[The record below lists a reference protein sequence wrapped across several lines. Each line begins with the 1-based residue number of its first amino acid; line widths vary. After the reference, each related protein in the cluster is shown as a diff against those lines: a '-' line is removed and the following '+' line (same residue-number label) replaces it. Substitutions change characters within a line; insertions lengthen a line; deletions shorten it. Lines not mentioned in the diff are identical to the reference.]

1 MQVSKTDLKIYQND
15 DFIALL
21 DYLKKFSSRIY
32 LVGGC
37 VRDHFL
43 GRASADVDVE
53 LYDVDPRRFEQIMQ
67 GFGAQGVGKS
77 YFVYKYKSFDISLP
91 RTESKTGIGHKG
103 FSVALATDEREASRR
118 RDFTINAMMI
128 DAISGKVLDFYG
140 GLADLRARILRVVD
154 PHTFVEDS
162 LRVYRAVQFAARF
175 KLRAEPRT
183 LELMRGI
190 DVSDLSCER
199 VKAELIKFFRAPM
212 HRYGMMLMQEL
223 VLYERI
229 FGLRIDPHTHE
240 RLIKFIEHGESFVRN
255 EMFFLYAF
263 LNFLELDKN
272 KILKNLGLNS
282 LYKRLLSEPFFKRVS
297 DERLC
302 KIALKMPL
310 KQWLGLYCKGR
321 MQASKRLGIW
331 DKKFKSLVC
340 AADVA
345 RNLRGAAIGKEI
357 KRLQEAEI
365 RAFVAALKA

>member
-1 MQVSKTDLKIYQND
+1 
-15 DFIALL
+15 
-21 DYLKKFSSRIY
+21 
-32 LVGGC
+32 
-37 VRDHFL
+37 
-43 GRASADVDVE
+43 
-53 LYDVDPRRFEQIMQ
+53 
-67 GFGAQGVGKS
+67 
-77 YFVYKYKSFDISLP
+77 
-91 RTESKTGIGHKG
+91 
-103 FSVALATDEREASRR
+103 
-118 RDFTINAMMI
+118 
-128 DAISGKVLDFYG
+128 
-140 GLADLRARILRVVD
+140 
-154 PHTFVEDS
+154 
-162 LRVYRAVQFAARF
+162 
-175 KLRAEPRT
+175 
-183 LELMRGI
+183 MRSI

-199 VKAELIKFFRAPM
+199 VKAELIKFFRAPA

-223 VLYERI
+223 GLYERV
-229 FGLRIDPHTHE
+229 FELRIDPHTHE

-263 LNFLELDKN
+263 LNFLGLDKD

-282 LYKRLLSEPFFKRVS
+282 FYKRLLSEPFFKRVS

-302 KIALKMPL
+302 EIALKMPL

-321 MQASKRLGIW
+321 VQAAKRLGIW

>member
-53 LYDVDPRRFEQIMQ
+53 LYDVGPHRFEQIMQ
-67 GFGAQGVGKS
+67 DFGAQGVGKS
-77 YFVYKYKSFDISLP
+77 YFVYKYKNFDVSLP

-103 FSVALATDEREASRR
+103 FSVALATDEHEASRR

-140 GLADLRARILRVVD
+140 GLADLHARILRVVD

-175 KLRAEPRT
+175 ELRAEPRT
-183 LELMRGI
+183 LELMHGI

-199 VKAELIKFFRAPM
+199 VKAELIKFFRAPA

-223 VLYERI
+223 GLYERV
-229 FGLRIDPHTHE
+229 FGLRIDPRAHE

-263 LNFLELDKN
+263 LNFLGLDKN

-282 LYKRLLSEPFFKRVS
+282 FYKRLLSEPFFKRVS
-297 DERLC
+297 DEQLC

-310 KQWLGLYCKGR
+310 KQWLGLYDKGR

-331 DKKFKSLVC
+331 DKKFKSLIC

-357 KRLQEAEI
+357 ERLQEAEI

>member
-1 MQVSKTDLKIYQND
+1 MQVSKIDLKIYQNN

-53 LYDVDPRRFEQIMQ
+53 LYDVSPRRFEQIMQ
-67 GFGAQGVGKS
+67 DFGAQGVGKS

-103 FSVALATDEREASRR
+103 FSVALATDEHEASRR

-154 PHTFVEDS
+154 PRTFVEDS

-199 VKAELIKFFRAPM
+199 VKAELIKFFRAPA

-223 VLYERI
+223 GLYERV
-229 FGLRIDPHTHE
+229 FGLRIDTRTHE
-240 RLIKFIEHGESFVRN
+240 RLMQFIERGESFVRN

-263 LNFLELDKN
+263 LNFLGLDKN

-282 LYKRLLSEPFFKRVS
+282 LYKRLLREPFFKRVS

-321 MQASKRLGIW
+321 VQASKRLGIW

-357 KRLQEAEI
+357 ERLQEAEI

>member
-53 LYDVDPRRFEQIMQ
+53 LYDVGPHRFEQIMQ
-67 GFGAQGVGKS
+67 DFGAQGVGKS

-128 DAISGKVLDFYG
+128 NAISGKVLDFYG
-140 GLADLRARILRVVD
+140 GLADLHARILRVVD
-154 PHTFVEDS
+154 PRTFVEDS

-175 KLRAEPRT
+175 ELRTEHHT
-183 LELMRGI
+183 LELMRSI

-199 VKAELIKFFRAPM
+199 VKAELIKFFRAPA

-223 VLYERI
+223 GLYERV
-229 FGLRIDPHTHE
+229 FGLRIDTRTHE

-255 EMFFLYAF
+255 EMFFYMRF
-263 LNFLELDKN
+263 
-272 KILKNLGLNS
+272 
-282 LYKRLLSEPFFKRVS
+282 
-297 DERLC
+297 
-302 KIALKMPL
+302 
-310 KQWLGLYCKGR
+310 
-321 MQASKRLGIW
+321 
-331 DKKFKSLVC
+331 
-340 AADVA
+340 
-345 RNLRGAAIGKEI
+345 
-357 KRLQEAEI
+357 
-365 RAFVAALKA
+365 